1 MTQPGQARGLNRGE
15 TITLPQARLV
25 LYRQA
30 VPDDDG
36 ALLERL
42 VREINWRQESI
53 TLFGKR
59 HLQPRLSAWY
69 GNPGARYRY
78 SGLNNTP
85 LPWTA
90 DLQYLRQ
97 KVQTTCD
104 HQFNSVLLNYYRDG
118 SDAMGM
124 HADDEPEL
132 GVEPLIA
139 SLSLGAPRRMRFVHR
154 RREHPPMNLVLEPGS
169 LLVMSGPTQVN
180 WKHGINRTRRPCG
193 PRVNLTF
200 RRILA
205 RACPPERAL

>member
-1 MTQPGQARGLNRGE
+1 MAKAGQAPDNKPGE
-15 TITLPQARLV
+15 DITLPEARLV
-25 LYRQA
+25 LHRQV

-42 VREINWRQESI
+42 IREIHWRQESI

-69 GNPGARYRY
+69 GNPGASYRY
-78 SGLNNTP
+78 SGLDNTP
-85 LPWTA
+85 LPWTV
-90 DLQYLRQ
+90 DLQTLRQ
-97 KVQTTCD
+97 RVQTTCG

-132 GVEPLIA
+132 GTEPVIA

-154 RREHPPMNLVLEPGS
+154 RREHQPLNLVLEPGS
-169 LLVMSGPTQVN
+169 LLIMSGLTQSN
-180 WKHGINRTRRPCG
+180 WKHGINRTQRPCG

-200 RRILA
+200 RRILGS
-205 RACPPERAL
+205 EQ